1 MSERPAGEGRHAAA
15 TGGQFTP
22 LVSAGSGLPARVVRR
37 AALALVRAT
46 LLVSATPAALLV
58 RKAFAADGAKT
69 TAALARHAPKDV
81 DAALDVRYGDEPD
94 MLLDVFRPASARDP
108 LPALVWV
115 HGGGFVG
122 GAKEE
127 IAGYLKVVA
136 SHGFAVV
143 GPRYSLAPGH
153 RYPTPPRQMMAA
165 LAYLQAD
172 AERLGIDATRIALAG
187 DSAGAHIAAQ
197 LAALVTTPG
206 YAERVGV
213 APTITPQELRCLVL
227 ACGPY
232 DLRLARHPATPA
244 GKDLMRTV
252 LWAYSGTRR
261 YLDDPSFAPWSIP
274 DHVTA
279 AFPPAFVTVGSADP
293 LRRHSERLAEA
304 LRGAGADVETLFFPE
319 DHEPPLDHEYQ
330 FDLDTAAGRLFLER
344 LVAFLSRRLEQRSP

>member
-1 MSERPAGEGRHAAA
+1 MSEER
-15 TGGQFTP
+15 TP
-22 LVSAGSGLPARVVRR
+22 LVPPGTGGLGARILRAVVRG
-37 AALALVRAT
+37 AMRAT
-46 LLVSATPAALLV
+46 LLVSPTPAALLV

-69 TAALARHAPKDV
+69 AAALARHAPKDV
-81 DAALDVRYGDEPD
+81 DAVLDVRYGDEPE
-94 MLLDVFRPASARDP
+94 MLLDVFRPASASGR
-108 LPALVWV
+108 LPVLVWI

-127 IAGYLKVVA
+127 IAGYLEVVA

-153 RYPTPPRQMMAA
+153 RYPTPPRPMMAA

-172 AERLGIDATRIALAG
+172 AERLGVDATRIGIAG

-213 APTITPQELRCLVL
+213 TPTIARHELRCLVL

-244 GKDLMRTV
+244 GKELMRTV

-274 DHVTA
+274 DNVTA
-279 AFPPAFVTVGSADP
+279 AFPPALVTVGNADP
-293 LRRHSERLAEA
+293 LRPHSERLAEA
-304 LRGAGADVETLFFPE
+304 LRTAGAHVETVLFA
-319 DHEPPLDHEYQ
+319 DGHEPPLDHEYQ
-330 FDLDTAAGRLFLER
+330 FDLDSDAGQLFLER
-344 LVAFLSRRLEQRSP
+344 LVAFLRRRLGPIGA